1 MIAES
6 KRDHIKAFIL
16 SALFSFT
23 SLFLVSQ
30 LRFKLSYQES
40 TQGKPIVV
48 ELVEIPP
55 EVPQS
60 TPKPQKKVETPAK
73 KEPKPAKKV
82 EVAKPKPKEATPPK
96 IESPIYEEVKQEK
109 HQKQEETSSP
119 PKSMQ
124 EEYPKASGETP
135 KEEAKSLGKGEAKAK
150 EGAPSPPAPP
160 PAPKAQEQPKAGE
173 NLLSQYLSR
182 VRSIVER
189 RKYYP
194 PEAKRYGVEGKVSLR
209 ISVDASGRITQVE
222 LTNSSG
228 SRILDRAAQDLI
240 RSIGSLPPPPE
251 GKPLT
256 FVLSIDYRLED

>member
-6 KRDHIKAFIL
+6 KRDHVKAFIL

-48 ELVEIPP
+48 ELVEIPT
-55 EVPQS
+55 EVPKS
-60 TPKPQKKVETPAK
+60 TPKPQKKVETHSK
-73 KEPKPAKKV
+73 KEPKIAKKV
-82 EVAKPKPKEATPPK
+82 ELKEATPPK
-96 IESPIYEEVKQEK
+96 IESPIYEEVKQER
-109 HQKQEETSSP
+109 QEKQEEIPSP
-119 PKSMQ
+119 LKGMQ
-124 EEYPKASGETP
+124 EESPKASGETP
-135 KEEAKSLGKGEAKAK
+135 KEEAKAK

-160 PAPKAQEQPKAGE
+160 PALRVQEQTRAGE
-173 NLLSQYLSR
+173 NLLAMYLSR
-182 VRSIVER
+182 VRSIVDR

-222 LTNSSG
+222 LINSSG
-228 SRILDRAAQDLI
+228 SRILDRAAQD
-240 RSIGSLPPPPE
+240 
-251 GKPLT
+251 
-256 FVLSIDYRLED
+256 

>member
-1 MIAES
+1 MTAES

-30 LRFKLSYQES
+30 LRFKLSFQES
-40 TQGKPIVV
+40 AQGKPIVV
-48 ELVEIPP
+48 KLVEIPT
-55 EVPQS
+55 EVPKSVQ
-60 TPKPQKKVETPAK
+60 KPQKKVESPTK

-119 PKSMQ
+119 PKSIQ
-124 EEYPKASGETP
+124 EESPKPKASGEAP
-135 KEEAKSLGKGEAKAK
+135 KGEAQAK
-150 EGAPSPPAPP
+150 EETQSPPAQPL
-160 PAPKAQEQPKAGE
+160 APKVQEQTRAGE
-173 NLLSQYLSR
+173 NLLAQYLSR

-189 RKYYP
+189 KKYYP

-222 LTNSSG
+222 LINSSG